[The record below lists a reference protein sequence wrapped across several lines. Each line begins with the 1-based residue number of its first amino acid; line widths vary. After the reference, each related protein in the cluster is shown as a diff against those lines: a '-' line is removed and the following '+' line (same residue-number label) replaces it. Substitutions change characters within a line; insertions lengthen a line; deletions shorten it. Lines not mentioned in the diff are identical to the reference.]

1 MHFRSR
7 KHVLRALLVAAF
19 AALFV
24 LAWTQR
30 NRFTPVDAGSRAPSF
45 SATTLDGRPFSID
58 SARGRV
64 VILNVWA
71 TWCTPCRTEMPAL
84 ERLSQVFRGRNVEI
98 VAVSTDDDPVL
109 VRPFVEQLGLTF
121 TVVHDDDDV
130 LGKRY
135 LVNGL
140 PTTFIIDKQG
150 NIARRELGARVWDD
164 PVYIAYI
171 EELLRAS

>member
-7 KHVLRALLVAAF
+7 KLVARAGLLT
-19 AALFV
+19 AIVGLFV

-30 NRFTPVDAGSRAPSF
+30 DRFTPVDAGSSAPSF
-45 SATTLDGRPFSID
+45 SATTLDGRVFDLD

-71 TWCTPCRTEMPAL
+71 TWCAPCRKEMPAL
-84 ERLSQVFRGRNVEI
+84 ERLSQQFRGRNVDV
-98 VAVSTDDDPVL
+98 VAISTDDDPVL
-109 VRPFVEQLGLTF
+109 VRPFIENLGLTF
-121 TVVHDDDDV
+121 SIIHDREGV
-130 LGKRY
+130 MGKRY

-140 PTTFIIDKQG
+140 PTTFIIGKDG
-150 NIARRELGARVWDD
+150 RIARRELGARVWDD
-164 PVYIAYI
+164 PVYVAYI

>member
-1 MHFRSR
+1 MHFQPR
-7 KHVLRALLVAAF
+7 KHVLRAVFVAALLG
-19 AALFV
+19 LFV

-30 NRFTPVDAGSRAPSF
+30 DRFTPVDAGSRAPSF
-45 SATTLDGRPFSID
+45 SGTTLDGRAFSTD

-71 TWCTPCRTEMPAL
+71 TWCAPCREEMPAL
-84 ERLSQVFRGRNVEI
+84 ERLSQIFRGRAVDI
-98 VAVSTDDDPVL
+98 VAVSTDDDPIL
-109 VRPFVEQLGLTF
+109 LRPFVENLGLTF
-121 TVVHDDDDV
+121 PIIHDRAGQ

-140 PTTFIIDKQG
+140 PTTFIIGKDG

-164 PVYIAYI
+164 PVYVAYI
-171 EELLRAS
+171 EQLLAES